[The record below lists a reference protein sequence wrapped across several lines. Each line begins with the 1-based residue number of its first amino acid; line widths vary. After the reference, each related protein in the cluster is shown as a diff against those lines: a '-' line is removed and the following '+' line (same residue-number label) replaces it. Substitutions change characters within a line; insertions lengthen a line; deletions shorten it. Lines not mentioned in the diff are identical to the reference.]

1 MTPAVHRDER
11 TLVVEN
17 ASYRWAYL
25 VFSYGLLVIIMYRA
39 YVHNE
44 TSVDLWA
51 LLFVGGAV
59 SGLYQFSQGVLTKRW
74 TVTVVVSMAVAAVV
88 AAAFAAFMVWM
99 R

>member
-1 MTPAVHRDER
+1 MTPAAVHRDER

-17 ASYRWAYL
+17 ASYRWAYA

-51 LLFVGGAV
+51 LLFISGAV
-59 SGLYQFSQGVLTKRW
+59 SGIASAMFNRPSG
-74 TVTVVVSMAVAAVV
+74 SCP
-88 AAAFAAFMVWM
+88 
-99 R
+99 